1 MRMLSVA
8 DSNPEHLKRL
18 SDPQH
23 PEGARQVISKALAT
37 PWKSDD
43 LKLWLTAVLCNDE
56 VLHLPPEQ
64 QAKLSPQQ
72 LSTFIDG
79 EGAVHNLEL
88 ATRHSAPHR
97 TTY

>member
-1 MRMLSVA
+1 MF
-8 DSNPEHLKRL
+8 RL
-18 SDPQH
+18 IHAS
-23 PEGARQVISKALAT
+23 RQNISASLAY
-37 PWKSDD
+37 PV
-43 LKLWLTAVLCNDE
+43 WLTAVLCNDE

-88 ATRHSAPHR
+88 STRHSAPHR